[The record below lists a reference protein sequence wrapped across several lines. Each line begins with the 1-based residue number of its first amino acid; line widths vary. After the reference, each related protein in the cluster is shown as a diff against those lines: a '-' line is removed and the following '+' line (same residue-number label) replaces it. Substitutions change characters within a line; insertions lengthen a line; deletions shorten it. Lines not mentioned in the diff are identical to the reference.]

1 MTDREALNQ
10 ALAVLSAI
18 MQMSDHVEK
27 CGGLKSLSGVAA
39 AHKMQTSIQKNGP
52 RLAVLAKKLMEQVND

>member
-10 ALAVLSAI
+10 ALAVLSTI

-27 CGGLKSLSGVAA
+27 CGGLKCMSGVAA

-52 RLAVLAKKLMEQVND
+52 RLAALAKKLAENGND